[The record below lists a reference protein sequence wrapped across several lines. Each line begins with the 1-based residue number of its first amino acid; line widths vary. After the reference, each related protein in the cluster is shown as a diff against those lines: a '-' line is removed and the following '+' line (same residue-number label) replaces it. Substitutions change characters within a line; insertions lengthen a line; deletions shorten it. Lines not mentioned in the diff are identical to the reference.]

1 MNTLLSF
8 SFLPFSYFSS
18 HICSSTSTPTPLL
31 QVSKFKSAASAT
43 VLKPAGTF
51 TRVSIVRAVSH
62 SSSQL
67 DADNSDGDGEDAGGG
82 TGPGGAGDGEEN
94 GGYSTSLGS
103 GKEDP

>member
-1 MNTLLSF
+1 MK
-8 SFLPFSYFSS
+8 
-18 HICSSTSTPTPLL
+18 
-31 QVSKFKSAASAT
+31 VSKFKSAASAT

-82 TGPGGAGDGEEN
+82 TGGAGDGDEN

>member
-1 MNTLLSF
+1 MK
-8 SFLPFSYFSS
+8 
-18 HICSSTSTPTPLL
+18 
-31 QVSKFKSAASAT
+31 VSKFKSAASAT

-82 TGPGGAGDGEEN
+82 TGGGAGDGDEN
-94 GGYSTSLGS
+94 GGYSTSIGS
-103 GKEDP
+103 GKEGP